1 MTAEHQSLMQG
12 MSNFRAFQLG
22 AQEFFTS
29 AKAVWQADQ
38 RRRTRNLIVV
48 GIVAALLTPGIWMAV
63 DWAGEVVRE
72 VEQGIQIIDQ
82 WKQAHPSEFVKPQSM
97 QQAPDPQDAKTEL
110 AK

>member
-72 VEQGIQIIDQ
+72 VEQAHSDYRPMETGSPIRVCQTAID
-82 WKQAHPSEFVKPQSM
+82 AAS
-97 QQAPDPQDAKTEL
+97 T
-110 AK
+110 